1 MYASTKRSR
10 SSWNAA
16 DFQYKGY
23 SCGTA
28 YDVTLQLLL
37 LSISILTVALTTIA
51 LTMAAPKLYQK
62 VASNAEKDNQWYS
75 FFWAASFMASLCII
89 AVLLCEILAAAV
101 TDTPTVIHLYM
112 NHIKTMVIIK
122 LAIMLGL
129 VIPLDILI
137 ACYII
142 FKSEKGGF
150 LVPKLVHILSFPLCC
165 TCFCYKDEDMRL
177 KWIQTLALTSLLLFT
192 QLVAL
197 SALPTIMWAFV
208 FPIQGVAVIT
218 FFAAAIFCMTA
229 LIALLIRTIGHT
241 GDNQN
246 FMKFLLLLVVILFL
260 AVVILTIYI
269 YITYITS
276 GIKTNQVGSIVSFL
290 TSAILTII
298 GWFVTKGKF
307 LKQLFPQ
314 ENDSTRSKPQDNPP
328 TERTPFNAS

>member
-10 SSWNAA
+10 LNWNAA

-28 YDVTLQLLL
+28 YDVTLQILLL
-37 LSISILTVALTTIA
+37 IISILTVALTTIA

-75 FFWAASFMASLCII
+75 FFWAASFMASLWII
-89 AVLLCEILAAAV
+89 AVLVWEILAVAV
-101 TDTPTVIHLYM
+101 TDIPTIIHLYM
-112 NHIKTMVIIK
+112 YNIRNMVITK
-122 LAIMLGL
+122 LAIMVVFLI
-129 VIPLDILI
+129 VDILV
-137 ACYII
+137 ACCII
-142 FKSEKGGF
+142 SKSEKEEIP
-150 LVPKLVHILSFPLCC
+150 VPMVVYLLSFPLCC
-165 TCFCYKDEDMRL
+165 TCFCNKDMRS
-177 KWIQTLALTSLLLFT
+177 KWIQSLALSSLLLFT

-208 FPIQGVAVIT
+208 FPIQGLAVIT

-229 LIALLIRTIGHT
+229 LIALLIRTIGHIK
-241 GDNQN
+241 DNQN
-246 FMKFLLLLVVILFL
+246 LMQLLLLPVVILFL
-260 AVVILTIYI
+260 VVVILTIYI

-290 TSAILTII
+290 ASVTLTII

-307 LKQLFPQ
+307 LEQLFSQ
-314 ENDSTRSKPQDNPP
+314 ENDSTRSKPQGNPS
-328 TERTPFNAS
+328 TERAPLNAS